1 METEV
6 SQLLEPRPQQHE
18 RIAYTV
24 HEAAQMLGV
33 HYFSVYGLIQRKKL
47 HVCRAFP
54 GKLLIPRSELWR
66 LLHLE

>member
-1 METEV
+1 METGFA
-6 SQLLEPRPQQHE
+6 QLLEPRPQQQE

-33 HYFSVYGLIQRKKL
+33 HYFTVYGLIQRKKL
-47 HVCRAFP
+47 HVCRAVP

-66 LLHLE
+66 LLHIE